1 MPIRTRTR
9 TRTPIRTLALAA
21 ATATVLAATGLAAAT
36 TATAA
41 DAQPPTPRTDFNHDG
56 YADLAVGLPNASVS
70 GVAKAGYVNIVW
82 GGKGGLGAG
91 GSTRISQATTGV
103 PGTPE
108 SGDRFGASVTTADV
122 DGDGHTDLVVGAPG
136 EDVTGKGADA
146 GTVAVVHG
154 SATGFAGGT
163 TVADG
168 PAASAAYGKSL
179 VADDFTGDGEQDI
192 VIGATDKVLLHTG
205 TTTTA
210 FMGDHM
216 GGRAPVL
223 AAGDFNHD
231 GTADVAVTYY
241 TNSQPY
247 TQSQIRLAAWN
258 KDEQRLLNYWN
269 SSNGTA
275 SALAAGD
282 FNGDG
287 FTDLA
292 MGNCRENA
300 DENIDDPCGP
310 EKYTKGGSIHIQYG
324 DGTDLF
330 WGRRQTF
337 NQDTP
342 DIPGTA
348 ETGDL
353 FGGALT
359 VADLDGD
366 GYDDL
371 IVGAPGEAIGS
382 KAKAGAITALRGGK
396 DGIVNADG
404 KAVGVGIQQ
413 DTPGI
418 PGAAEA
424 GDLFGA
430 ALAADDYDGDG
441 LPDVTVG
448 SPGEN
453 GSLGAAW
460 QLRGADDAAPTAF
473 SPRTLGLPS
482 SVNPPQYG
490 SVFPTAP

>member
-1 MPIRTRTR
+1 MR
-9 TRTPIRTLALAA
+9 IRTLALAA
-21 ATATVLAATGLAAAT
+21 ATALAATGLTASVAGAAT
-36 TATAA
+36 TAEL
-41 DAQPPTPRTDFNHDG
+41 PSVRTDFNHDG

-70 GVAKAGYVNIVW
+70 GVSKAGYVNVVW
-82 GGKGGLGAG
+82 GSESGLGAH
-91 GSTRISQATTGV
+91 GSTRISQATAGV

-108 SGDRFGASVTTADV
+108 SGDRFGASVTTADM

-136 EDVTGKGADA
+136 EDVTGKGTDA
-146 GTVAVVHG
+146 GTVAVIHG
-154 SATGFAGGT
+154 SATGFATGST
-163 TVADG
+163 AADG

-179 VADDFTGDGEQDI
+179 VAADFTGDGKQDI
-192 VIGATDKVLLHTG
+192 VIGATDKVLLQTG
-205 TTTTA
+205 ATTTV

-231 GTADVAVTYY
+231 GTPDVAVTYY

-247 TQSQIRLAAWN
+247 TQSQIRLSAWSES
-258 KDEQRLLNYWN
+258 EQRLLNYWN

-275 SALAAGD
+275 SAFAVGD
-282 FNGDG
+282 FDGDG
-287 FTDLA
+287 YTDLA

-310 EKYTKGGSIHIQYG
+310 EQYTKGGGIHIQYG
-324 DGTDLF
+324 DGTGQF
-330 WGRRQTF
+330 WDRQETF

-342 DIPGTA
+342 DVPGTA
-348 ETGDL
+348 ETGDN
-353 FGGALT
+353 FGNALT

-382 KAKAGAITALRGGK
+382 RAKAGAITVLRGGK
-396 DGIVNADG
+396 DGIVNTEG

-418 PGAAEA
+418 PGVAEA

-430 ALAADDYDGDG
+430 SLTADDYDGDG

-460 QLRGADDAAPTAF
+460 QLRGAEDAPADAF
-473 SPRTLGLPS
+473 SPSTLRLPS
-482 SVNPPQYG
+482 SVNPLQYG
-490 SVFPTAP
+490 SVFPTTP

>member
-9 TRTPIRTLALAA
+9 TRTRTLALAA
-21 ATATVLAATGLAAAT
+21 ATATALAATGLTAAS
-36 TATAA
+36 ATAA

-56 YADLAVGLPNASVS
+56 YADLAVGMPNASLS

-82 GGKGGLGAG
+82 GGKNGLGAS
-91 GSTRISQATTGV
+91 GSTRVSQATAGV

-122 DGDGHTDLVVGAPG
+122 DGDGRTDLVVGAPG
-136 EDVTGKGADA
+136 EAIGSRTKA
-146 GTVAVVHG
+146 GTVAVIHG
-154 SATGFAGGT
+154 SATGFGAGA

-179 VADDFTGDGEQDI
+179 VAADFTGDGAQDI

-205 TTTTA
+205 TTTTV

-231 GTADVAVTYY
+231 GIADVAVTYY
-241 TNSQPY
+241 TQNQPY

-258 KDEQRLLNYWN
+258 KDEKSFLVYWN
-269 SSNGTA
+269 NSNGTA
-275 SALAAGD
+275 SALVAGD
-282 FNGDG
+282 FDGDG

-310 EKYTKGGSIHIQYG
+310 EKYTKGGGIHIQYG
-324 DGTDLF
+324 DATGTF
-330 WGRRQTF
+330 WDRRQTL

-342 DIPGTA
+342 DVPGTA

-359 VADLDGD
+359 VADIDGD

-371 IVGAPGEAIGS
+371 IVGAPGEGIGS

-396 DGIVNADG
+396 DGIVNAEG
-404 KAVGVGIQQ
+404 KAVGIGVQQ

-430 ALAADDYDGDG
+430 ALTADDYDGDG
-441 LPDVTVG
+441 LPDVAVG

-453 GSLGAAW
+453 GSLGAVW
-460 QLRGADDAAPTAF
+460 QLRGAEDAPVTAF
-473 SPRTLGLPS
+473 SPRTLRLPS

-490 SVFPTAP
+490 SVLPTAE